1 MSINLKTVGQW
12 RLTPVQR
19 YDQKGETVLP
29 TNTLFL
35 AVWLPLDL
43 STSVMSVKIR
53 SFIWSVFA
61 HI

>member
-43 STSVMSVKIR
+43 STTVWWVSK
-53 SFIWSVFA
+53 
-61 HI
+61 